1 MKVNQLRVSRLIFT
15 EEDQLRGA
23 ENLNTFTGGT
33 STNQLSAGAG
43 QETGFTVCVCVRQ
56 CVCVVQFNTSSLGL
70 LAPGGY
76 NHRSQTAGNTNT
88 FSTITSRPLSE
99 RVSDTCWSL
108 KKGHLK
114 IYHHLFWPQRVI
126 FSPTWAFDL
135 ATERHR
141 FSPVSH

>member
-23 ENLNTFTGGT
+23 ET
-33 STNQLSAGAG
+33 STPSLEELRPISCRLVLDTKQVS
-43 QETGFTVCVCVRQ
+43 QCVCVCDS
-56 CVCVVQFNTSSLGL
+56 VCVVQFNTSSLGL

-99 RVSDTCWSL
+99 RESDTCWSL